1 LDNGFICN
9 DQLYEWTRTPFGL
22 KSIGQTFCRA
32 IRQILQPVKDIA
44 AVFVDDMVVYS
55 GGFQQHFND
64 LDHYLAEIRKSG
76 ITLKLRKCKFALP
89 ELKFCGQIIGIGKR
103 QVDPDKIAVVEAI
116 KIPKTKKEVRQLM
129 GFSTTF
135 GIVSQILQ
143 KSQNPSLI

>member
-1 LDNGFICN
+1 L
-9 DQLYEWTRTPFGL
+9 
-22 KSIGQTFCRA
+22 
-32 IRQILQPVKDIA
+32 
-44 AVFVDDMVVYS
+44 
-55 GGFQQHFND
+55 ND